1 LSKLIQ
7 GRKADL
13 DGIECS
19 TKTIHFLDDLP
30 LDLVDILNLI
40 CENGGGVWIV
50 GGAVRDWMI
59 GHKPSDIDIAV
70 DLKPEEMLEIFNDAI
85 LTGEEFGTV
94 SLRGKN
100 CLYQATTLRT
110 DGEYIDGRRP
120 ENVTWGKS
128 LKEDLERR
136 DFTINAMAIDVARK
150 LLYDP
155 HNGRTDIS
163 RGLIRAVGNAHQRL
177 SEDGLRIMRAYRFAD
192 RRESGVWEI
201 EHSLK
206 QSISQQKHMLEPIS
220 RERIWIEWKRIL
232 GGPNSGL
239 IIEKMAL
246 EGILDRFLLGEWSNK
261 FLILDAMKDNLERFD
276 ELEKFALLLCIC
288 SEKEVQTICS
298 NLKLSRRERER
309 IQTIHKRFGYIPNQ
323 SKQSMRK
330 YRFILGEFAEK
341 NLLLGKIILEN
352 NIKISNEKTDFFSIE
367 DLEDRLELLRTLDKQ
382 KTNGEPI
389 ADGNWIM
396 NQTGLPKG
404 IRLGRLK
411 SWLHTI
417 QIERDITN
425 ISQIE
430 RILSTLS
437 WENSDFNQWPQLKF
451 PP

>member
-1 LSKLIQ
+1 MSKLIQ

-13 DGIECS
+13 DGLKCS
-19 TKTIHFLDDLP
+19 NQIIHFLEELP
-30 LDLVDILNLI
+30 LDLVEILNLI
-40 CENGGGVWIV
+40 CQNGGGVWIV

-59 GHKPSDIDIAV
+59 GNKPSDIDIAV
-70 DLKPEEMLEIFNDAI
+70 DLTPEEMLEIFNDAI

-120 ENVTWGKS
+120 ENVTWGMS
-128 LKEDLERR
+128 LREDLERR
-136 DFTINAMAIDVARK
+136 DFTINAMAIDVARR

-155 HNGRTDIS
+155 HDGRTDIS
-163 RGLIRAVGNAHQRL
+163 RGIIRAVGNAHQRL

-192 RRESGVWEI
+192 RRESGVWDI

-220 RERIWIEWKRIL
+220 RERIWIEWKKIL
-232 GGPNSGL
+232 GGQNSGL

-246 EGILDRFLLGEWSNK
+246 EGILDRFLIGEWSNK
-261 FLILDAMKDNLERFD
+261 FSILDAMKDDLERFD

-298 NLKLSRRERER
+298 NLKLSRKERE
-309 IQTIHKRFGYIPNQ
+309 IVQSIHKRFGYIPNQ

-341 NLLLGKIILEN
+341 NLLLGKIILLH
-352 NIKISNEKTDFFSIE
+352 NIKINNEKIDIFSIE
-367 DLEDRLELLRTLDKQ
+367 DLEDRLLILRELDKQ
-382 KTNGEPI
+382 KTDGEPI

-396 NQTGLPKG
+396 NQTGLSKG

-417 QIERDITN
+417 QIERDITE

-451 PP
+451 PQ

>member
-1 LSKLIQ
+1 M
-7 GRKADL
+7 D
-13 DGIECS
+13 E
-19 TKTIHFLDDLP
+19 LP

-70 DLKPEEMLEIFNDAI
+70 DLTPEEMLEIFNDAI

-163 RGLIRAVGNAHQRL
+163 RGLVRAVGNAHQRL

-220 RERIWIEWKRIL
+220 RERIWIEWKKIL

-246 EGILDRFLLGEWSNK
+246 EGILDRILLGEWSNK

-341 NLLLGKIILEN
+341 NLVLGKIILEN
-352 NIKISNEKTDFFSIE
+352 NIKISNEKTDFFSIK
-367 DLEDRLELLRTLDKQ
+367 DLEDRLELLTTLDKQ
-382 KTNGEPI
+382 KTDGEPI

-425 ISQIE
+425 ISQLE

>member
-1 LSKLIQ
+1 MNKIIQ

-13 DGIECS
+13 DGLDCS
-19 TKTIHFLDDLP
+19 KHIIDFLDDLP
-30 LDLVDILNLI
+30 SDLVAILNTI
-40 CENGGGVWIV
+40 CKNGGGAWIV

-59 GHKPSDIDIAV
+59 GHKPNDIDIAV
-70 DLKPEEMLEIFNDAI
+70 DLTPDEMLEIFPDAI

-94 SLRGKN
+94 SLRGSDG
-100 CLYQATTLRT
+100 LYQATTLRT
-110 DGEYIDGRRP
+110 DGEYTDGRRP
-120 ENVTWGKS
+120 ESVTWGMS
-128 LKEDLERR
+128 LRDDLERR
-136 DFTINAMAIDVARK
+136 DFTINAMAVDVARK
-150 LLYDP
+150 VLYDP
-155 HNGRTDIS
+155 HDGRTDIS
-163 RGLIRAVGNAHQRL
+163 RGIIRAVGNAHERL

-192 RRESGVWEI
+192 RRGSGVWEI

-206 QSISQQKHMLEPIS
+206 QSISQQKHMLDNVS
-220 RERIWIEWKRIL
+220 RERIWIEWQKIL
-232 GGPNSGL
+232 GGQNSGE

-246 EGILDRFLLGEWSNK
+246 EGILDRFLVGEWSNK
-261 FLILDAMKDNLERFD
+261 YLIIDAMKANLDGFD
-276 ELEKFALLLCIC
+276 KLEKFALLLSIC
-288 SEKEVQTICS
+288 SEKEVEIICS
-298 NLKLSRRERER
+298 NLKLSKRDRET
-309 IQTIHKRFGYIPNQ
+309 IQSIHMMFGAIPEK

-341 NLLLGKIILEN
+341 NLTLGIIILKN
-352 NIKISNEKTDFFSIE
+352 NVKINNKKSDHYSIDE
-367 DLEDRLELLRTLDKQ
+367 LEERLEILLELEEL
-382 KTNGEPI
+382 KTNVQPL

-396 NQTGLPKG
+396 NQTGLTKG

-437 WENSDFNQWPQLKF
+437 WENSDFNNWPQLKF

>member
-1 LSKLIQ
+1 MSKLIQ

-330 YRFILGEFAEK
+330 YRFILGEFSEK

>member
-30 LDLVDILNLI
+30 LDLVEILNLI

-70 DLKPEEMLEIFNDAI
+70 DLTPEEMLEIFNDAI

-246 EGILDRFLLGEWSNK
+246 EGILNRFLLGEWSNK

-382 KTNGEPI
+382 KTDGEPI

>member
-1 LSKLIQ
+1 MSKLIQ

-70 DLKPEEMLEIFNDAI
+70 DLTPEEMLEIFNDAI

>member
-1 LSKLIQ
+1 MSKLIQ

-30 LDLVDILNLI
+30 LDLVEILNLI

-70 DLKPEEMLEIFNDAI
+70 DLTPEEMLEIFNDAI

-220 RERIWIEWKRIL
+220 RERIWIEWKKIL

-246 EGILDRFLLGEWSNK
+246 EGVLDRFLLGEWSNK

-341 NLLLGKIILEN
+341 NLVLGKIILEN
-352 NIKISNEKTDFFSIE
+352 NINISNEKTDFFSIE
-367 DLEDRLELLRTLDKQ
+367 DLEDRLELLTTLDKQ
-382 KTNGEPI
+382 KTDGEPI

-417 QIERDITN
+417 QIERDLTN
-425 ISQIE
+425 ISQLE

>member
-1 LSKLIQ
+1 MNKIIQ

-13 DGIECS
+13 DGLDCS
-19 TKTIHFLDDLP
+19 KHIIDFLDDLP
-30 LDLVDILNLI
+30 SDLVVILNTI
-40 CENGGGVWIV
+40 CKNGGGAWIV

-59 GHKPSDIDIAV
+59 GHKPNDIDIAV
-70 DLKPEEMLEIFNDAI
+70 DLTPDEMLEIFPDAI

-94 SLRGKN
+94 SLRGSDG
-100 CLYQATTLRT
+100 LYQATTLRT
-110 DGEYIDGRRP
+110 DGEYTDGRRP
-120 ENVTWGKS
+120 ESVTWGMS
-128 LKEDLERR
+128 LRGDLERR
-136 DFTINAMAIDVARK
+136 DFTINAMAVDVARK
-150 LLYDP
+150 VLYDP
-155 HNGRTDIS
+155 HDGRTDIS
-163 RGLIRAVGNAHQRL
+163 RGIIRAVGNAHQRL

-192 RRESGVWEI
+192 RRGSGVWEI

-206 QSISQQKHMLEPIS
+206 QSISQQKHMLDNVS
-220 RERIWIEWKRIL
+220 RERIWIEWQKIL
-232 GGPNSGL
+232 SGQNSGE

-246 EGILDRFLLGEWSNK
+246 EGILDRFLVGEWSNK
-261 FLILDAMKDNLERFD
+261 YLIIDAMKANLDGFD
-276 ELEKFALLLCIC
+276 KLEKFALLLSIC
-288 SEKEVQTICS
+288 SEKEVEIICS
-298 NLKLSRRERER
+298 NLKLSKRDRET
-309 IQTIHKRFGYIPNQ
+309 IQSIHMMFGAIPEK

-341 NLLLGKIILEN
+341 NLTLGIIILKN
-352 NIKISNEKTDFFSIE
+352 NVKINNKKSDHYSIDE
-367 DLEDRLELLRTLDKQ
+367 LEERLEILLELEEL
-382 KTNGEPI
+382 KTNVQPL

-396 NQTGLPKG
+396 NQTGLTKG

-437 WENSDFNQWPQLKF
+437 WENSDFNNWPQLKF

>member
-1 LSKLIQ
+1 MSKLIQ

-13 DGIECS
+13 DGLECS
-19 TKTIHFLDDLP
+19 NQTIDFLEELP
-30 LDLVDILNLI
+30 LDLVEILNLI
-40 CENGGGVWIV
+40 CESGGGVWIV

-70 DLKPEEMLEIFNDAI
+70 DLTPEEMLEIFNDAI

-110 DGEYIDGRRP
+110 DGEYKDGRRP

-128 LKEDLERR
+128 LKDDLERR

-220 RERIWIEWKRIL
+220 RERIWIEWKKIL

-298 NLKLSRRERER
+298 NLKLSRKEREI
-309 IQTIHKRFGYIPNQ
+309 IQSIHKRFGFIPNQ

-341 NLLLGKIILEN
+341 NLILGKIILEN
-352 NIKISNEKTDFFSIE
+352 SIKISNRETDFFSIE
-367 DLEDRLELLRTLDKQ
+367 DLEDRLEKLRLLDVQ
-382 KTNGEPI
+382 KTDGEPI

-396 NQTGLPKG
+396 NQTGLSKG

-411 SWLHTI
+411 LWLHTI
-417 QIERDITN
+417 QIERDITD

-430 RILSTLS
+430 RVLSTLS

-451 PP
+451 PA